1 MLPLVPK
8 LCCIRLN
15 DHEIEADKLLSTV
28 SMSKL
33 RILAISRLDSILVS
47 THEILPIRNLTLS
60 NCSLDELRQLFK
72 YAPMLRYLNI
82 ENIHRN
88 YRSTYNGIYFNNNHA
103 IHLKQ
108 LIVSNFIDKFDEL
121 IELLK
126 QTPNLKSLTIST
138 DHKIDIID
146 AYQWEYLITSLLLHL
161 HSFKFKFIYSLEDDI
176 LHKFKQFQ
184 SNFWLNKHHWYTEYK
199 LEKDAALIYTIP
211 YISHTYVLTPFT
223 NRYCDKLM
231 NNINIFDNVRN
242 LILYQ
247 ESITLNCSF
256 YFPNVISLTLENQI
270 YFNDVDEH
278 ILKMEHINSL
288 KMIVNLSNLKHLT
301 ISSAC
306 QLESSSVLLYLFKET
321 LQLSSITIE
330 PIDSMSNL
338 RQINEQQKLQIDE
351 LLLSTKQINE
361 RIEKQDAK
369 IEKRDV
375 KIAQQDSQIK
385 VLKSNIHSLFIAI
398 KSLTNLNKRILIEKF
413 RLYLVNKY
421 SDLFQNQTGVL
432 VTNETK
438 YRDIYQF
445 MS

>member
-88 YRSTYNGIYFNNNHA
+88 YRSTYN
-103 IHLKQ
+103 
-108 LIVSNFIDKFDEL
+108 DKFDEL

-176 LHKFKQFQ
+176 LHTFKQFQ

-199 LEKDAALIYTIP
+199 LEKDSALIYTIP
-211 YISHTYVLTPFT
+211 YISNTYVLTPFT
-223 NRYCDKLM
+223 NR
-231 NNINIFDNVRN
+231 
-242 LILYQ
+242 
-247 ESITLNCSF
+247 
-256 YFPNVISLTLENQI
+256 
-270 YFNDVDEH
+270 
-278 ILKMEHINSL
+278 
-288 KMIVNLSNLKHLT
+288 
-301 ISSAC
+301 
-306 QLESSSVLLYLFKET
+306 
-321 LQLSSITIE
+321 
-330 PIDSMSNL
+330 
-338 RQINEQQKLQIDE
+338 
-351 LLLSTKQINE
+351 
-361 RIEKQDAK
+361 
-369 IEKRDV
+369 
-375 KIAQQDSQIK
+375 
-385 VLKSNIHSLFIAI
+385 
-398 KSLTNLNKRILIEKF
+398 
-413 RLYLVNKY
+413 
-421 SDLFQNQTGVL
+421 
-432 VTNETK
+432 
-438 YRDIYQF
+438 
-445 MS
+445 